1 METHP
6 TTRYFGNTRYS
17 GNLRFLQKNKDS
29 LKMILQHEVITDCY
43 EDNVL
48 VKQKVEWVNVPFVFA
63 TEKEEKETIWV

>member
-1 METHP
+1 METP
-6 TTRYFGNTRYS
+6 TTTRYFGNTRYS

-48 VKQKVEWVNVPFVFA
+48 VKQKVEWVSVPLVFA
-63 TEKEEKETIWV
+63 TEKEEKETTWV